1 MGRRGQPEDHGR
13 PATLDRHQDH
23 SLFPPSNPVFHSK
36 CVKPSLLTN
45 TPQLKDSILS
55 QPLNLEASAR
65 SATTRSLELA
75 TLRTHVRLRLA
86 TGSTGRTEVLHGVTT
101 RATTLKKH
109 SVRASRSTKSQ
120 LVERQALTASLHDAR
135 ARTLCEAQSA
145 HLQRGNLQQ
154 TDVVRDRAHNHSDLA
169 LSALHVSSQRTQ
181 THRRTVGS
189 AHVEASQHHLG
200 ELRVRV
206 TSDEAVELRISE
218 NASATSYL
226 DQKSE
231 IDVVA
236 LGSLS
241 CLVSAL
247 AASSNQV
254 NTLGRV
260 RGMKNGQSV
269 RRGKGKKEYH
279 SKLGNLQTS
288 SG

>member
-1 MGRRGQPEDHGR
+1 MRRF
-13 PATLDRHQDH
+13 
-23 SLFPPSNPVFHSK
+23 LFSVCWEPSR
-36 CVKPSLLTN
+36 TN
-45 TPQLKDSILS
+45 TPIGDHIIHN
-55 QPLNLEASAR
+55 LNLEASAR

-75 TLRTHVRLRLA
+75 TLRAHVRLRLA
-86 TGSTGRTEVLHGVTT
+86 AGSTGRTEVLHGVTT
-101 RATTLKKH
+101 SATTLKEH

-135 ARTLCEAQSA
+135 ARTLREAQSA
-145 HLQRGNLQQ
+145 HLQSGNLHQ
-154 TDVVRDRAHNHSDLA
+154 TDVVGDRAHNHGDLA

-181 THRRTVGS
+181 THRRTVDS

-200 ELRVRV
+200 ELGVRA

-241 CLVSAL
+241 GLVSAL

-260 RGMKNGQSV
+260 RRMKNGQSG
-269 RRGKGKKEYH
+269 RREKGKKEYH

-288 SG
+288 SGE

>member
-1 MGRRGQPEDHGR
+1 MRRF
-13 PATLDRHQDH
+13 
-23 SLFPPSNPVFHSK
+23 LFSVCWEPSR
-36 CVKPSLLTN
+36 TN
-45 TPQLKDSILS
+45 TPIGDHIIHNLD
-55 QPLNLEASAR
+55 LEASAR

-75 TLRTHVRLRLA
+75 TLRAHVRLRLA
-86 TGSTGRTEVLHGVTT
+86 AGSTGRTEVLHGVTT
-101 RATTLKKH
+101 SATTLKEH

-135 ARTLCEAQSA
+135 ARTLREAQSA
-145 HLQRGNLQQ
+145 HLQSGNLHQ
-154 TDVVRDRAHNHSDLA
+154 TDVVGDRAHNHGDLA

-181 THRRTVGS
+181 THRRTVDS

-200 ELRVRV
+200 ELGVRA

-218 NASATSYL
+218 NDNATSYL

-241 CLVSAL
+241 GLVSAL

-260 RGMKNGQSV
+260 RNGSILQNGAARTRTHTIMKTEYLQ
-269 RRGKGKKEYH
+269 KKSRAET
-279 SKLGNLQTS
+279 K
-288 SG
+288 

>member
-1 MGRRGQPEDHGR
+1 MRE
-13 PATLDRHQDH
+13 A
-23 SLFPPSNPVFHSK
+23 V
-36 CVKPSLLTN
+36 LLTN

-55 QPLNLEASAR
+55 QRLNLEASAR

-75 TLRTHVRLRLA
+75 TLRAHVRLRLA
-86 TGSTGRTEVLHGVTT
+86 AGSTGRTEVLHGVTT
-101 RATTLKKH
+101 SATTLKEH

-135 ARTLCEAQSA
+135 ARTLREAQSA
-145 HLQRGNLQQ
+145 HLQSGNLHQ
-154 TDVVRDRAHNHSDLA
+154 TDVVRDRAHNHGDLA

-181 THRRTVGS
+181 THRRTVDS

-200 ELRVRV
+200 ELGVRA
-206 TSDEAVELRISE
+206 TSNEAVELRISE
-218 NASATSYL
+218 NDNATSYL

-241 CLVSAL
+241 GLVSAL

-260 RGMKNGQSV
+260 RRMKNGQRWNGSNQNITYHLSIECPPQIWQK
-269 RRGKGKKEYH
+269 RGDYRT
-279 SKLGNLQTS
+279 KLGASNP
-288 SG
+288 